1 MSNEVFIE
9 LLCRLR
15 NDMSDEIF
23 KSIITQLCENLYD
36 QKRDFIASLALGIH
50 ELIHYKKDQIIF
62 VEFEPYRLRDD
73 LFDINHCL
81 DHGFAERLNAR
92 TYIKAKVLENSMY
105 KTIKAHYIGCDINGN
120 PIIQDD
126 YIVEIQRFNNFI
138 I

>member
-1 MSNEVFIE
+1 MNTFRSTSKDVT
-9 LLCRLR
+9 LG
-15 NDMSDEIF
+15 F
-23 KSIITQLCENLYD
+23 KVQN
-36 QKRDFIASLALGIH
+36 F
-50 ELIHYKKDQIIF
+50 
-62 VEFEPYRLRDD
+62 
-73 LFDINHCL
+73 
-81 DHGFAERLNAR
+81 FAKR